1 MSTQRVR
8 RMLALFR
15 ENIRSG
21 VESIRDARGFVARIG
36 ALSRMEREVLD
47 MALRSKRQLDEM
59 CSKLPPDE
67 PHDEPIPQ
75 LPVATMRI
83 CGAARPSEGQRLSA
97 G

>member
-1 MSTQRVR
+1 MSTPRVR

-15 ENIRSG
+15 ENIQNG

-47 MALRSKRQLDEM
+47 MALRSRSQLDEM
-59 CSKLPPDE
+59 CSKLPPMEPRDE
-67 PHDEPIPQ
+67 AIPR

-83 CGAARPSEGQRLSA
+83 CRPARHSEGHRLSA

>member
-47 MALRSKRQLDEM
+47 MALRSKRELDRM
-59 CSKLPPDE
+59 CSKLPPCEPRDE
-67 PHDEPIPQ
+67 PMPH
-75 LPVATMRI
+75 LPVATMHV
-83 CGAARPSEGQRLSA
+83 CGGVRPSEGQRLSA
-97 G
+97 S

>member
-15 ENIRSG
+15 ENIQSG
-21 VESIRDARGFVARIG
+21 VESIREARRFVERIG

-47 MALRSKRQLDEM
+47 MALRNRRQLDEM
-59 CSKLPPDE
+59 CSKLPPMEPRDE
-67 PHDEPIPQ
+67 RTPR

-83 CGAARPSEGQRLSA
+83 CKAHRPPEGQRLSA